1 MNRYGSSTSGVGQ
14 SIRASRRRQRRI
26 RMAYRSPCALLRT
39 FHYAGEALESKT
51 AGRDWRF
58 YWNGTPS
65 NGRPVRKNHGS
76 LQTGW
81 ERYRNDYTGAQDG
94 SEVLLLLQQAHQIRI
109 AADYSFATDFTR
121 DALDL
126 LVITTQDLVAIIDGS

>member
-1 MNRYGSSTSGVGQ
+1 MVPARQ
-14 SIRASRRRQRRI
+14 ALARAF
-26 RMAYRSPCALLRT
+26 ALADAANDEYEWRT
-39 FHYAGEALESKT
+39 AAHALYYALFHYAGEALESKT

-81 ERYRNDYTGAQDG
+81 ERYRNDYTDMQDG
-94 SEVLLLLQQAHQIRI
+94 SEVLTLLRQAHQIRI
-109 AADYSFATDFTR
+109 VADYSFAADFNR
-121 DALDL
+121 AALDL
-126 LVITTQDLVAIIDGS
+126 LVITTQNLVAIIDGS